1 MPLLPPTTLSIGGM
15 RLQIF
20 FSTRKKPFQG
30 VPLREQA
37 VKDARQI
44 DGAEIAYPQPAQPPQ
59 AAGSR

>member
-20 FSTRKKPFQG
+20 FSTRKKPFQE

-37 VKDARQI
+37 VKDAQQI

-59 AAGSR
+59 TAGSR